1 VSTEATLAL
10 KASVSPT
17 SYLFTFETG
26 PELPTP
32 RPGQFV
38 NVAVADDVTLRRPFS
53 IAGIPVPGRFD
64 LLVEMRGKGTRSLAE
79 KPIGS
84 TVDILG
90 PLGNEFTLPDADSV
104 SLLVAGGIGVAGL
117 RLLAQELRRAYH
129 RIHALVGARTSTGL
143 LHHMLPPPTGDGEV
157 LIEVATD
164 DGSEGLHG
172 TVTGL
177 LERVLNELDAPARVY
192 CCGPPAMIAAVAFI
206 TAKKGVPCE
215 ALLEEMMA
223 CGVGAC
229 RGCVVAT
236 RSGYKSVCS
245 DGPVFDTNELV
256 LEELVR
262 A

>member
-1 VSTEATLAL
+1 MTLAR

-17 SYLFTFETG
+17 SFLFTFEAG
-26 PELPTP
+26 PEFATP

-38 NVAVADDVTLRRPFS
+38 NVAVSEDLTLRRPFS
-53 IAGIPVPGRFD
+53 VAGVPAPGRFD
-64 LLVEMRGKGTRSLAE
+64 LLVEMRGKGTRALAE

-84 TVDILG
+84 AVAVVG
-90 PLGNEFTLPDADSV
+90 PLGNEFSMPDQGSV

-117 RLLAQELRRAYH
+117 RLMAQELRRGYH
-129 RIHALVGARTSTGL
+129 RIHGLVGARTSEGL
-143 LHHMLPPPTGDGEV
+143 LHHVLPSPTGDGEV
-157 LIEVATD
+157 LLEVATD
-164 DGSEGLHG
+164 DGSQGLHG
-172 TVTGL
+172 TVAGL
-177 LERVLNELDAPARVY
+177 LERVLGELDAPARVY
-192 CCGPPAMIAAVAFI
+192 CCGPPAMIAAIADI
-206 TAKKGVPCE
+206 TAKRNVPCE

-236 RSGYKSVCS
+236 RSGYKTVCS
-245 DGPVFDTNELV
+245 DGPVFDTSELV

>member
-1 VSTEATLAL
+1 MSAT
-10 KASVSPT
+10 SF
-17 SYLFTFETG
+17 LFTLEAG

-32 RPGQFV
+32 VPGQFV
-38 NVAVADDVTLRRPFS
+38 NVAVSDDLTLRRPFS
-53 IAGIPVPGRFD
+53 VAGVPSPGAFD
-64 LLVEMRGKGTRSLAE
+64 LLVEMRGRGTRALAE
-79 KPIGS
+79 RPVGSSIG
-84 TVDILG
+84 VLG
-90 PLGNEFTLPDADSV
+90 PLGNRFTVPAAEGV

-117 RLLAQELRRAYH
+117 RLLAQELLKGHRRW
-129 RIHALVGARTSTGL
+129 HALVGARSADGL
-143 LHHMLPPPTGDGEV
+143 LHHTLPASDGDGESV
-157 LIEVATD
+157 VAVATD

-172 TVTGL
+172 TAVDL
-177 LERVLNELDAPARVY
+177 LKKVLDEHDAPARIY
-192 CCGPPAMIAAVAFI
+192 CCGPPAMIAA
-206 TAKKGVPCE
+206 TAEIAAAREIHCE

-245 DGPVFDTNELV
+245 DGPVFDTSELA

>member
-1 VSTEATLAL
+1 
-10 KASVSPT
+10 VSPT
-17 SYLFTFETG
+17 SYLFTFEAG
-26 PELPTP
+26 PEFPTP

-38 NVAVADDVTLRRPFS
+38 NVAVADDLTLRRPFS
-53 IAGIPVPGRFD
+53 FAGIPAPGRFD
-64 LLVEMRGKGTRSLAE
+64 LLVEMRGKGTRALAE

-84 TVDILG
+84 AVGVLG
-90 PLGNEFTLPDADSV
+90 PLGNEFTLPGADSV
-104 SLLVAGGIGVAGL
+104 SLLVGGGIGVAGL
-117 RLLAQELRRAYH
+117 RLLAQELRRGYH
-129 RIHALVGARTSTGL
+129 RIHALVGARTSPGL
-143 LHHMLPPPTGDGEV
+143 LHHVLPSPTGDGEV

-164 DGSEGLHG
+164 DGSEGFHG
-172 TVTGL
+172 TVAGL

-192 CCGPPAMIAAVAFI
+192 CCGPPAMIAATADI
-206 TAKKGVPCE
+206 TAKRGVPCE